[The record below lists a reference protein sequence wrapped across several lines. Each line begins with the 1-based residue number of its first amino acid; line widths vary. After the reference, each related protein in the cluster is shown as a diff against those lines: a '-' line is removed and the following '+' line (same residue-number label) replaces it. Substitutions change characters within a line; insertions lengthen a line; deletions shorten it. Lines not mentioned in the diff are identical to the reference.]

1 MIGYFNNVF
10 KIDENYSDSA
20 MFMISMVPLRL
31 IEDPE
36 LNREVWKHDRPSSV
50 QHCRPIEFS
59 YIKESKEV
67 IIEKH
72 KYIKDQIEKLKDTL
86 YITNEGSKIKIRHV
100 LHFTMV
106 DGKVAQAISG
116 KILQL

>member
-31 IEDPE
+31 IEDSE
-36 LNREVWKHDRPSSV
+36 SNREVWKNDRPSSV

-86 YITNEGSKIKIRHV
+86 YITNEGSKKNKTCFAFHNGGRESCSSYIR
-100 LHFTMV
+100 
-106 DGKVAQAISG
+106 
-116 KILQL
+116 